1 MVGKEGQGFRH
12 RMDAL
17 IADQLSKS
25 FDKPIFKGVSFTLK
39 AGEFISVVG
48 RSGCGKSTLLEVLA
62 GLQPSTSGSVAYS
75 DSSKPPVLVFQE
87 FNRSIFPWLTVEG
100 NMDFIT
106 KRYHG
111 SDQYRDATRSYL
123 ELVGLNAHRSK
134 YPAQLSGGMKQ
145 RLAFARALSARP
157 GTLLLDEP
165 LGSLDA
171 STRRNL
177 QILLQDIYAKL
188 KPSVVLVT
196 HDVDEALFLSQRIY
210 LMGGEPARF
219 IDEVLVADEYPRNY
233 LKHTNS
239 SGYLRARHHLLEAL
253 MQ

>member
-1 MVGKEGQGFRH
+1 ME
-12 RMDAL
+12 AL
-17 IADQLSKS
+17 IAESLSKT
-25 FDKPIFKGVSFTLK
+25 FDKLVFSDVNLSLK
-39 AGEFISVVG
+39 KGEFVSILG
-48 RSGCGKSTLLEVLA
+48 RSGCGKTTLLEVLA
-62 GLQPSTSGSVAYS
+62 GLQAPTQGGVRYA
-75 DSSKPPVLVFQE
+75 DNTKPPVLVFQE

-100 NMDFIT
+100 NMDFMT
-106 KRYHG
+106 RRY
-111 SDQYRDATRSYL
+111 YPANEFKEATRAYL
-123 ELVGLNAHRSK
+123 EIVGLDSHRTK
-134 YPAQLSGGMKQ
+134 YPFQLSGGMKQ
-145 RLAFARALSARP
+145 RLGFARALSIKP
-157 GTLLLDEP
+157 DTLLLDEP

-177 QILLQDIYAKL
+177 QLLFQDIYTKF

-219 IDEVLVADEYPRNY
+219 IDEVVVPDEYPRNY
-233 LKHTNS
+233 LDHTNS